1 VHRIDVH
8 KLAGDAKFNRFH
20 AAVLG
25 WMFVIL
31 VLDGYDLAVA
41 GIALPGIMKEMGVE
55 APAMGVMVSS
65 ALFGMMFGAI
75 GLGVL
80 GDKLGR
86 RLAIAVCVL
95 LFSVFT
101 AAAGVACDPITFGV
115 VRFIAGLG
123 IGGVLPLCTA
133 LLTEY
138 ASASVRARFITI
150 AACGYSIGGGLA
162 ALIGKALMEAYGW
175 QVVFFAAGAPLI
187 LIPFILRFVPESL
200 PFLLKQKRD
209 AEVRRIV
216 SKLAPGQE
224 LQPQEQFVAPR
235 EDQGEKAPIGRLFQD
250 GRAFSSLM
258 FCLAFLT
265 SLFTVYALSSWLTKL
280 LAMSGLSIGSALN
293 LVLAASIGGV
303 VGALSSGWLADKLHI
318 KWVLMA
324 CYLLT
329 GASVI
334 VMGYGASPSTVPFVA
349 GAVGAFSQ
357 SMNILTYVY
366 VSQFYPSSV
375 RSTGVGFASGVGR
388 VGGIVAP
395 ILIGWLVSLQLPL
408 QQNFLA
414 IAVAPVLGAVA
425 ILFVNDGRSA
435 STHHYDAAMGIDPS
449 TVPEVP
455 CVSSALLRVR

>member
-1 VHRIDVH
+1 MN
-8 KLAGDAKFNRFH
+8 LASQ
-20 AAVLG
+20 V
-25 WMFVIL
+25 
-31 VLDGYDLAVA
+31 
-41 GIALPGIMKEMGVE
+41 GVE
-55 APAMGVMVSS
+55 ATTMGVMVSS

-101 AAAGVACDPITFGV
+101 AAAGVARDPITFGV
-115 VRFIAGLG
+115 LRFIAGLG

-138 ASASVRARFITI
+138 ASASVCARFITI

-162 ALIGKALMEAYGW
+162 ALIGKALMEVFGW

-224 LQPQEQFVAPR
+224 LQAQGQFVVPQED
-235 EDQGEKAPIGRLFQD
+235 EGEKAPIGRLFLD

-280 LAMSGLSIGSALN
+280 LAMSGFSIGSALN
-293 LVLAASIGGV
+293 LVLATSIGGV

-324 CYLLT
+324 CYMLT
-329 GASVI
+329 GVLGDRDGLRDLAVDGPVCSGRGRRVLAKHEHPDLFLRLSVLSKL
-334 VMGYGASPSTVPFVA
+334 G
-349 GAVGAFSQ
+349 
-357 SMNILTYVY
+357 LHD
-366 VSQFYPSSV
+366 
-375 RSTGVGFASGVGR
+375 RR
-388 VGGIVAP
+388 RLCVGGRAHWWNRCADSDGLAGVASAAATAKLRGDRGGP
-395 ILIGWLVSLQLPL
+395 CVWRGRDPVRQRWPLGVDTSLRRCHGHQ
-408 QQNFLA
+408 
-414 IAVAPVLGAVA
+414 PVRGA
-425 ILFVNDGRSA
+425 RSA
-435 STHHYDAAMGIDPS
+435 PRLVGTRL
-449 TVPEVP
+449 T
-455 CVSSALLRVR
+455 

>member
-1 VHRIDVH
+1 MHRIDVH
-8 KLAGDAKFNRFH
+8 KLACDAKFNRFH

-25 WMFVIL
+25 WMFLIL
-31 VLDGYDLAVA
+31 VLDGYDLAIA

-55 APAMGVMVSS
+55 ATTMGVMVSS
-65 ALFGMMFGAI
+65 ALFGMIFGAI

-101 AAAGVACDPITFGV
+101 AAAGVARDPITFGV
-115 VRFIAGLG
+115 LRFIAGLG

-150 AACGYSIGGGLA
+150 AACGYSIGSGLA
-162 ALIGKALMEAYGW
+162 ALIGKALMEVFGW

-200 PFLLKQKRD
+200 PFLLERKRD

-224 LQPQEQFVAPR
+224 LQAQFVVPQED
-235 EDQGEKAPIGRLFQD
+235 EGEKAPIGRLFRD

-280 LAMSGLSIGSALN
+280 LAMSGFSVGSALN
-293 LVLAASIGGV
+293 LVLATSIGGV

-324 CYLLT
+324 CYMLT
-329 GASVI
+329 GVSVI
-334 VMGYGASPSTVPFVA
+334 VMGYGTSPSTALFVA

-357 SMNILTYVY
+357 SMNILTYAY

-375 RSTGVGFASGVGR
+375 CSTGVGFASGVGR
-388 VGGIVAP
+388 IGGTTFLG
-395 ILIGWLVSLQLPL
+395 LIDARKTERDSS
-408 QQNFLA
+408 
-414 IAVAPVLGAVA
+414 
-425 ILFVNDGRSA
+425 ND
-435 STHHYDAAMGIDPS
+435 
-449 TVPEVP
+449 
-455 CVSSALLRVR
+455 